1 MSSTESGPSPTQLL
15 FARAVIYTFDLWPA
29 LRLAIT
35 EQWGGT
41 ESKAKADFL
50 ISHLCDQ
57 YSEEVAKSSAS
68 TSASTTIATPPTPDV
83 DDLAEILEGY
93 YADEFE
99 SRLED
104 DSTDWVA
111 GRLVQLHK
119 VIYATFPPTAESLA
133 NATAEIDKLEQAA
146 VALRGRKVT
155 AQRTNESD
163 DDITGSEEE
172 GEDEDGDAMDV
183 DEATASPVSTK
194 KAEPII
200 DEDGFT
206 TVVKAKRR

>member
-1 MSSTESGPSPTQLL
+1 MWM
-15 FARAVIYTFDLWPA
+15 IWP
-29 LRLAIT
+29 RS
-35 EQWGGT
+35 W
-41 ESKAKADFL
+41 K
-50 ISHLCDQ
+50 
-57 YSEEVAKSSAS
+57 
-68 TSASTTIATPPTPDV
+68 
-83 DDLAEILEGY
+83 GY

-104 DSTDWVA
+104 DSADWVA

-119 VIYATFPPTAESLA
+119 VIYATFPPTSESLA

-183 DEATASPVSTK
+183 DEATAPSVSTK
-194 KAEPII
+194 KGRANYRRRWLHDSSQGQAEVNDKTRIMQCI
-200 DEDGFT
+200 NSKD
-206 TVVKAKRR
+206 